1 MTLSSHPI
9 ADQVYQITL
18 SGLLTWDEFQTYL
31 AQVESKAFASGKV
44 RACIKTNSLIYMT
57 IEPASSRLLAD

>member
-18 SGLLTWDEFQTYL
+18 SGLLTWDEVQTYL

-44 RACIKTNSLIYMT
+44 RIFLYLKDFLNAH
-57 IEPASSRLLAD
+57 